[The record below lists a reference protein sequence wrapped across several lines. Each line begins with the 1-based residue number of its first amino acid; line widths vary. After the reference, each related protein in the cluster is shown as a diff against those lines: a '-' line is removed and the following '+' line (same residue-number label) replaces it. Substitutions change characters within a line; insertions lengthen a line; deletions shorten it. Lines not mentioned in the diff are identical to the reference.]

1 MKIFTTIPTD
11 LPPTALALGNFDG
24 VHLGHQALLRHLKT
38 LASHTTLVTFTNHP
52 YEVLRPTHVP
62 TPLCTLEEKLH
73 LLEPFALDVV
83 ITLPFTPALA
93 QLTYEEFLAPFPL
106 THLLIGLG
114 DALGKNRAGN
124 FEALTLLGKIR
135 GFTVDTMTK
144 THLDGGPI
152 SSRRIREA
160 LASGHLTLAQKL
172 LGRNIRNPL

>member
-1 MKIFTTIPTD
+1 MKIFTTIPSD

-24 VHLGHQALLRHLKT
+24 VHLGHQALLRHLKS
-38 LASHTTLVTFTNHP
+38 LALHTTLVTFTNHP

-62 TPLCTLEEKLH
+62 TPLCTLEERLR
-73 LLEPFALDVV
+73 LLEPFFLDIV

-114 DALGKNRAGN
+114 DAFGKDRGGTFETLRALGK
-124 FEALTLLGKIR
+124 KR
-135 GFTVDTMTK
+135 GFTVSAMTK
-144 THLDGGPI
+144 THLEDAPI

-160 LASGHLTLAQKL
+160 IATGDLRLAQKL
-172 LGRNIRNPL
+172 LGRNIRIST